1 MGDDG
6 GVGGYGG
13 FTLDDAGE
21 AGAGEILVYEGLA
34 CRELV
39 FGVEGSQLG
48 AGAGSTGGT
57 VDLAFAGDYD
67 VFLAGARTTLGGIK
81 LRVGNAGDGQL
92 GMAYLILA
100 IGFG

>member
-67 VFLAGARTTLGGIK
+67 VFLGWRP
-81 LRVGNAGDGQL
+81 DH
-92 GMAYLILA
+92 
-100 IGFG
+100 IGRYKTPRWQCR